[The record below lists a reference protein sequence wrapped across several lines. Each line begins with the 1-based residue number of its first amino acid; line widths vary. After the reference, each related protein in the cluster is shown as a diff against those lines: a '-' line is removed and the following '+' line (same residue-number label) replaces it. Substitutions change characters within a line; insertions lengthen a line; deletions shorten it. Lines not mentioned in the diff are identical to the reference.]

1 MPRLLAISGSLRKA
15 SRNTALLHEA
25 IRLFGDCTVDIADL
39 RLPLYDG
46 DVEDAHGLPDKVR
59 TLNAQIRAADA
70 IVIATPEYNKMIP
83 GVLKN
88 ALDWISRDKP
98 QPLIGKPVAIVS
110 AAGRSGGEVAQFT
123 LRHALASFNT
133 NLLQGAAF
141 VVPDAAAAFG
151 EDGRLLAE
159 SQQSGLHRLMA
170 RLRAEIEGDQAPE

>member
-88 ALDWISRDKP
+88 ALDWTSRAKP
-98 QPLIGKPVAIVS
+98 QPWTDKPVAMIS
-110 AAGRSGGEVAQFT
+110 TAGRSGGEVAQYT
-123 LRHALASFNT
+123 LRHALAPFNP
-133 NLLQGAAF
+133 NLLLGPAYVVTFADKAF
-141 VVPDAAAAFG
+141 DEG
-151 EDGRLLAE
+151 DRLIAE
-159 SQQSGLHRLMA
+159 ANVTGLQKLMD
-170 RLRAEIEGDQAPE
+170 RLRAAI